1 MDTRVVG
8 PSPTRLFSYN
18 GYGPTFWFAIP
29 GPSSAD
35 SGSCVFVWSPSMNRP
50 TTDTFTLFDED
61 TQTVIADNIP
71 HVTNVLFS
79 NYVGLSE
86 PDLNKGLDIAG
97 FRNAGGASMMFR
109 IKNNPNFLPG
119 RTYTIG
125 IGSSQNGQRPNS
137 GSNYGT
143 ITVTLPPYL
152 PPVSLYNVNTYLPN
166 NLISANDAKA
176 VLLWNQP
183 SFSTNPSTSYT
194 ITNAS
199 NGVNLAVVTPKT
211 DSPFTVSVWETNSY
225 ETDTATSSA
234 GFIDASGTLWM
245 IYRLD
250 TTAPSTTSLNIISS
264 QTQPIQYTDYTNIPN
279 VNNITISLFNPSN
292 TVIVNVPAPGGAP
305 APAPAPGPAP
315 APFPSPEIGLAQDP
329 IVLPSLGPTS
339 LPTNNALF
347 SINNDGPIIAYA
359 LTGTSSLNYASC
371 VFELQSSTGISTADT
386 YIIKNN
392 DTTEVIATFPHVTNI
407 PFNYNV
413 DYNNN
418 RVDNNPTLD
427 IAGVRNSQQ
436 NRVMFRLKNNAKFL
450 PGRTYNLV
458 IGSSIHGQNRNYGSI
473 TVITPV
479 YIPPVQLYSVENSL
493 PSNLIS
499 PTDPKCVLLWAQP
512 NYTNMQFASFT
523 IRETATNNV
532 LANVSPQTYTIFD
545 VSGWI
550 SNTYS
555 EDPTTNNAGYVDAS
569 GTLWMMYRLTSNLTN
584 TSILNLR
591 IESAYSQQMYTS
603 NIKEDRNNY
612 TYSIQ
617 YPIIS
622 VQATGASNIV
632 TAELTTTAL
641 TAPILYSV
649 DNSLPSNLI
658 KVSATE
664 TEAVLIWNQKL
675 TMPNSAANIIA
686 YVIVNADGEII
697 DSVTPV
703 TDSTFDVAAWKT
715 NPYTADTT
723 TNAAGFIDANNMNW
737 MLYRI
742 RNNSSFIRG
751 SVYNI
756 KIQTWSTSS
765 TYSNVV
771 RAVLPYA
778 TLPPVSVYNEQDS
791 VPSNLMSPTA
801 GGAILIWSQFILN
814 ANDLLDIV
822 SYNIIDVTNNTLIA
836 SVSPI
841 INKPFVVADWQSNP
855 YITDLSTNSAGFI
868 DGNTLW
874 MMYRV
879 KDYSSWNFDNVYHI
893 RIQTITSSV
902 TNIYSDDV
910 RVKMPD
916 SAGFNPVE
924 IYASDDGSLPAN
936 LIAETGETLV
946 IWKQPSFINS
956 SKQITYDITIS
967 PVSTSAVTAAES
979 TPTFISG
986 TLLNKSQFGP
996 RLVAAIPGPSSSNY
1010 GSCAIIWLPTGDGT
1024 VNSAGGPVTE
1034 KFTLFD
1040 KNTGV
1045 ILATNIPF
1053 VRNISFNATGI
1064 RNDDINTG
1072 VDIAG
1077 YYVSGFNSYCMLF
1090 RIKNNP
1096 LFLAGNTYN
1105 IGVASSFYGQCI
1117 DSPIDYAFSTALVSL
1132 PPPFYSMQLQTL
1144 NYSDLQGRLIL
1155 IWAQPKYD
1163 STLNVS
1169 YDVCLDYTV
1178 DNVSAITNQPFD
1190 IEQLNADL
1198 LSSSIP
1204 EKAGYID
1211 DNGTLWM
1218 LYRTSRYIS
1227 SATVKCRVLAQ
1238 SINYYNTVL
1247 YNIPVTNSTAI
1258 TYNSNVISFNNNN
1271 ISPRPPSSQPVKI
1284 SGISPI
1290 LNSPFDV
1297 SLWKSNTVYYP
1308 STTNTAGFVDAA
1320 GTLWMLYRITNQPL
1334 LAIPGNKNTL
1344 QITTNLPDATTL
1356 SSGGVIATTPAIK
1369 PAPAAASI
1377 FGEYDASN
1385 NLTLSTTLIAP
1396 STPEIVLMW
1405 TQVSMIGEEP
1415 KSYMVV
1421 DTISNTILVTV
1432 APVYNIPFDIATF
1445 SMQRFFENK
1454 TINIAGTK
1462 VVDGNVT
1469 ADMLLRIKNNPL
1481 LTGGRS
1487 YNLVIKT
1494 VGSSYKIATSSAIKL
1509 TLVDNINS
1517 PTVYS
1522 DVSGY
1527 LPTNLVSDASAEA
1540 VFIWSQYLP
1549 DKNSLSSIYK
1559 FRISKSFSGP
1569 IAPVMIEEIA
1579 PVTNA
1584 SFDLNTWKN
1593 GAYTRD
1599 TTTNTLGYIDTPTKT
1614 LWMMHR
1620 CKKIDSV
1627 YKQTIVI
1634 QTVSSSSQTNTS
1646 NVVTVALPKYK
1657 DLSPTLY
1664 NVNGIIPSNFISNTE
1679 LEAIFIWSQ
1688 PLLSPSV
1695 SNIASYSIVNT
1706 ATGEPIDIVSPVISP
1721 SFDIEAWKT
1730 QPYTTDI
1737 STTTLGI
1744 IIDNTHW
1751 MMHRVRKNKSVY
1763 NAGSFNSD
1771 SVFFV
1776 MINTLYNATTPVGM
1790 SNTALFSIPT
1800 LPYPIN
1806 TLFGLFGNLNRLF
1819 GNRSAVA
1826 EPEPVGIVAN
1836 IYSSSGSSNVQSYY
1850 FTNELTIPFIYKYMV
1865 NTMLKKPGYTIRKA
1879 DGYLEEI
1886 TYGEGSTS
1894 PFIDP
1899 SLLYWRKCL
1908 SATGPYNLQTTA
1920 YNSVQGN
1927 KSILYTTTSMNIP
1940 GSVLYIAQN
1949 IPDYEPT
1956 VPSPNT
1962 VYDNYAYISA
1972 ERIGVGGLPTIGAGA
1987 GLPLCLKRFYSE
1999 NAPSPALVSAG
2010 PGVYFTEDGSMLGL
2024 LSPYNYD
2031 ISNGITITVPAAYTT
2046 IIPNR
2051 FPTIPVVALILPFS
2065 PLNHPGMLSPNAY
2078 YRDNS
2083 LLPVYS
2089 PVNYPGGGKDVAY
2102 EADGIGTID
2111 PELATVSLPPC
2122 DIQYF
2127 NGHYGFNGAQIA
2139 LNTVDAL
2146 LTTDVLPIL
2155 ELVDVS
2161 YKMKD
2166 ITSFV
2171 NTLND
2176 GQLFSYGGVTYS
2188 NNQGRFPTI
2197 VSVNR
2202 PAINLFSSYQITNAM
2217 FQDNTT
2223 ITSVGILDYNGPN
2236 MVKTV
2241 AGYAFNRCTNLVT
2254 IDTRFKFTDIQDYAF
2269 AGCTSFKGNNIVSPT
2284 VTKLTL
2290 ISTDA
2295 TTIGRGAFSNCT
2307 ALTDVSV
2314 SSGGALNI
2322 GPVAFGGCIA
2332 ITDLR
2337 LNSSGILSIENT
2349 AFVGCAAITSMTI
2362 TSAGNFMI
2370 NTGLFSSCSALTT
2383 LSITC
2388 AGSLSI
2394 SPIAFLGCSSLTQ
2407 ITLNAATISLAA
2419 DAFTGCDALTSVSL
2433 IASDTLNVDTSPF
2446 TGCTGLTSITAN
2458 VGSISILS
2466 NLFLSCSALTTVS
2479 LKCTGTLQIDDGA
2492 FAGRSLLT
2500 NVTLDANTLRF
2511 SASSFATNTNI
2522 QNFTLKGSNIQSTDN
2537 SNLNSLILPFV
2548 ASLVTIHIEGPLTL
2562 EFATSSP
2569 ITNLQSLWINIT
2581 NLIINCGSSNTIF
2594 NNLSQLQTVYAPK
2607 ISAINVAAAP
2617 ATNIVLFNNCS
2628 NLRSVTVSS
2637 TYACNYTFSTD
2648 NYSNLTTVAIDTP
2661 NLAVNTG
2668 TMSNSPL
2675 TNLSLKTI
2683 SRFGTSTNIDINAE
2697 LLQSRATITR
2707 LSLSLG
2713 NSSFSFASSLQQF
2726 TALTN
2731 VRIEGAT
2738 VSLSTPAG
2746 FFAESSSSQ
2755 QSSITDLYL
2764 PGSFISSVTNTTFF
2778 SSLKN
2783 ATFTNISSS
2792 TISAITTIVI
2802 NNSLTNQVNFI
2813 FSNDITSA
2821 HISTVLQYFIGK
2833 QIKVGLVVQPSDP
2846 TTVYNINADD
2856 LVSNRYVTLTANVNM
2871 VKLQNTVN
2879 LAYVASTNSYDST
2892 IIINGNATIP
2902 ARSFENIYRTLK
2914 LTINGNATVGDNC
2927 FSLQNNRFIK
2937 WCTQG
2942 IASFL
2947 CTGVANIGAEAFLN
2961 CTGLQTVSIGS
2972 GSVGDRAF
2980 MNSGI
2985 MNMSKL
2991 TSTIGIAAFFGCERL
3006 TSVSMQEGL
3015 TSVGDF
3021 AFVNTGIIGEMVFPS
3036 TIVSLGRSYIVNCPK
3051 VTKVTYKCPVV
3062 FYKDPTLVYN
3072 DLYDCIDFS
3081 NFSSVD
3087 IHISGKSASVE
3098 IGGDNNTFTYKNAA
3112 NTSITV
3118 PVSSLYKNVDLKKYK
3133 NRITAYKNLLVKLK
3147 ALYNKFEDLSVVAY
3161 NTRPKGPI
3169 YTYPG
3174 GRTIQLPLSDYDL
3187 DNLKDNVT
3195 DAISSAREEGDSAIN
3210 IYDSFLINQA
3220 PISALAAIIPT
3231 GQEFTQLYTA
3241 ITTALAACVAAN
3253 NDLISPTQTGSTILV
3268 ATQYDMPL
3276 NSVINE
3282 TLYIPYTNIP
3292 YTVSTPATRFT
3303 HTCTGSRI
3311 TDIAVDD
3318 VDGATTITSD
3328 ASGNI
3333 FSKYTGISV
3342 HITIDA
3348 SGDDTYI
3355 QINDGSASV
3364 NLSSLI
3370 NPNLAT
3376 VICYLSNLITSITTD
3391 SSNNI
3396 TSAFGAN
3403 NIDYTFAGYV
3413 TSIKS
3418 LMNCENRTIKI
3429 NSDSVYIHKMAMSG
3443 HTNTYVDISA
3453 IALVIEDH
3461 AFMSLDNSA
3470 VSLNLAI
3477 APVVGKEIFMDSTAF
3492 RLTTNKDLLNIP
3504 PAPIF
3509 SDINANTI
3517 HNLPTLLPSITG
3529 ISAEDI
3535 TDIKIE
3541 HLVHGSALNNPI
3553 FAITFKQIS
3562 TLKEITVISQ
3572 PQDWFWC
3579 YLLNAAKSNY
3589 FRVDSLSNWNNY
3601 SFSNPNGGLNH
3612 YQLIDELRPV
3622 YYDEADNW
3630 YSFQPYETGLANNFA
3645 VNSFTYKGKLYN
3657 RTTSRGDNSN
3667 VRLKAVFSTLRS
3679 AYDASWTQYGMLAL
3693 EVFSV
3698 IIQPIISMIPGAGV
3712 AINIGLTWLAKGIA
3726 IAVKA
3731 IVTAI
3736 RVALPAIGRAVTAAA
3751 KFIGNAISKI
3761 TTRLFGRVGKQT
3773 EITVV
3778 EWGTKAGSKGANV
3791 SNKIVS
3797 VGSGSSKAVKATPS
3811 FVKNSTKAS
3820 KSVGKC
3826 LKCTLG
3832 ATRNTT
3838 ASSPCALATVGQRVA
3853 DNVVEDIAEAAIVA
3867 VEEGEDLVA
3876 EVVSSV
3882 KRVSVTG
3889 ENVQKSVKQTILAKK
3904 GSIRQVNNNMSAA
3917 KKRSSIETKVS
3928 VVSSTP
3934 TTFVTKK
3941 FDALRSFAVPIDFDK
3956 HLARIAKKFVEEV
3969 PDAAAATIP
3978 YAAKATAKATSRL
3991 VRSNKQA
3998 SRGLVQRVTVV
4009 TEPATQV
4016 VTVVPKTLAKLPA
4029 RPLTAVPRRAS
4040 DVAPAI
4046 SSARTQ
4052 VVARKTFGDPR
4063 GYDIW
4068 DEDRFSFF
4076 AANPIRRR
4084 DIQSDYDNA
4093 YTSLLQTYFSSSS
4106 ASFNIDQFKV
4116 DIINLF
4122 AQYAAPAQIANAVHL
4137 LDYLANNISDSLA
4150 YLAPTIQNLASIYGT
4165 ATTSLSQLSTY
4176 MAVTNNPLVAGV
4188 NEASVDTNSV
4198 FKFKTDIEGAYISS
4212 IDAKT
4217 PPYIYPTASPNITF
4231 NSEYPANDFAYYA
4244 TAGCINQPDEFV
4256 TNNRSHK
4263 NGTLSFANPLLNM
4276 EGYMFNGTYLDR
4288 ETGIGPGV
4296 IGSDGVVD
4304 VISQEGANSG
4314 VGGYENQ
4321 QLLFNKWYH
4330 IYLGK
4335 RNVNYTVAS
4344 SSVSNHAFA
4353 GSLGMNLV
4361 IPEGVV
4367 DISDYAYCATDGS
4380 DGVVPF
4386 VIVSVTFP
4394 STLRTIGKYAFANT
4408 HIQTCN
4414 IPQNVTSVGV
4424 GAFKNSLL
4432 SSVNFGW
4439 IPPNARGIKSRDA
4452 NTDKT
4457 SLDDNAFE
4465 GCALESI
4472 NLNNISSV
4480 GQDVFTGNP
4489 IQQVIFSDALPSLDA
4504 SFVSLLNDTNPE
4516 FIAAPEYANDIT
4528 SFLTTNNIDTELIV
4542 DPALSYTA
4550 GNGGSMVYTWAF
4562 IQSIINNT
4570 PTPNSK
4576 YVSWL
4581 VGGVAPG
4588 GEMLNFHGDTLT
4600 VNNLDSTPQYVF
4612 SRVQALD
4619 GTDVSSVSVENTDN
4633 AQYKT
4638 GWICTWS
4645 DNGIVPLL

>member
-1 MDTRVVG
+1 M
-8 PSPTRLFSYN
+8 
-18 GYGPTFWFAIP
+18 
-29 GPSSAD
+29 
-35 SGSCVFVWSPSMNRP
+35 
-50 TTDTFTLFDED
+50 
-61 TQTVIADNIP
+61 
-71 HVTNVLFS
+71 
-79 NYVGLSE
+79 
-86 PDLNKGLDIAG
+86 
-97 FRNAGGASMMFR
+97 
-109 IKNNPNFLPG
+109 
-119 RTYTIG
+119 
-125 IGSSQNGQRPNS
+125 
-137 GSNYGT
+137 
-143 ITVTLPPYL
+143 
-152 PPVSLYNVNTYLPN
+152 
-166 NLISANDAKA
+166 
-176 VLLWNQP
+176 
-183 SFSTNPSTSYT
+183 
-194 ITNAS
+194 
-199 NGVNLAVVTPKT
+199 
-211 DSPFTVSVWETNSY
+211 
-225 ETDTATSSA
+225 
-234 GFIDASGTLWM
+234 
-245 IYRLD
+245 
-250 TTAPSTTSLNIISS
+250 
-264 QTQPIQYTDYTNIPN
+264 
-279 VNNITISLFNPSN
+279 
-292 TVIVNVPAPGGAP
+292 
-305 APAPAPGPAP
+305 
-315 APFPSPEIGLAQDP
+315 
-329 IVLPSLGPTS
+329 
-339 LPTNNALF
+339 
-347 SINNDGPIIAYA
+347 IAYA

-371 VFELQSSTGISTADT
+371 VFELQSATGISTADT

-407 PFNYNV
+407 PFNPNI

-418 RVDNNPTLD
+418 RVDKNPTLD
-427 IAGVRNSQQ
+427 IAGVSNIAQ
-436 NRVMFRLKNNAKFL
+436 NRVMFRLKNNSKFL

-458 IGSSIHGQNRNYGSI
+458 IGSSIHGQNGDFGSI

-479 YIPPVQLYSVENSL
+479 YIPPVQLYNVENSL

-499 PTDPKCVLLWAQP
+499 PTDPMCVLIWAQP

-532 LANVSPQTYTIFD
+532 LAKVSPQTDTIFD
-545 VSGWI
+545 VSGWT
-550 SNTYS
+550 SNAYS

-584 TSILNLR
+584 TTLLNLR

-603 NIKEDRNNY
+603 YINEHRNNY

-622 VQATGASNIV
+622 VQTTDASNIV

-641 TAPILYSV
+641 TAATLYSV

-658 KVSATE
+658 KVSE
-664 TEAVLIWNQKL
+664 TGAEVVLIWNQRL
-675 TMPNSAANIIA
+675 TMPQSADNITS
-686 YVIVNADGEII
+686 YVILNADGEII
-697 DSVTPV
+697 DSQKPV

-723 TNAAGFIDANNMNW
+723 TNVAGFIDANNMHW

-756 KIQTWSTSS
+756 KIQTLSTSS
-765 TYSNVV
+765 TYSNLV

-822 SYNIIDVTNNTLIA
+822 SYNIIDVTNNTLIV

-879 KDYSSWNFDNVYHI
+879 KDYSSWNYDNLYHI
-893 RIQTITSSV
+893 RIQTITASA

-910 RVKMPD
+910 CVKMPD

-924 IYASDDGSLPAN
+924 IYASVDGSLPAN

-967 PVSTSAVTAAES
+967 PVSTTAVTPAES

-986 TLLNKSQFGP
+986 TLLNKSQSGP

-1024 VNSAGGPVTE
+1024 VNSVGGPATE

-1053 VRNISFNATGI
+1053 VRDISFNATGI

-1163 STLNVS
+1163 STLNLS

-1178 DNVSAITNQPFD
+1178 DNVSTITNQPFD

-1211 DNGTLWM
+1211 NNGTLWM

-1227 SATVKCRVLAQ
+1227 SATIKCSISAQ

-1258 TYNSNVISFNNNN
+1258 MYSSNVISFNNNN
-1271 ISPRPPSSQPVKI
+1271 IAPRPPSSQPVKI
-1284 SGISPI
+1284 AGISPI
-1290 LNSPFDV
+1290 LNAPFDV

-1308 STTNTAGFVDAA
+1308 STTNAAGFVDAA
-1320 GTLWMLYRITNQPL
+1320 GTLWMLYRIQNQPL
-1334 LAIPGNKNTL
+1334 LATPGNKNTL

-1356 SSGGVIATTPAIK
+1356 SSDIVIATTPAIK

-1385 NLTLSTTLIAP
+1385 NLTLPTTLIAP

-1415 KSYMVV
+1415 KSYMVI
-1421 DTISNTILVTV
+1421 DTISNTILATV

-1454 TINIAGTK
+1454 TINIAGAK
-1462 VVDGNVT
+1462 VVDGNVV

-1487 YNLVIKT
+1487 YNLVLKT
-1494 VGSSYKIATSSAIKL
+1494 VGSSYKIATSSAIKF

-1517 PTVYS
+1517 PSVYS

-1527 LPTNLVSDASAEA
+1527 LPTNLVSDTSAEA

-1549 DKNSLSSIYK
+1549 DENSLSSIYK
-1559 FRISKSFSGP
+1559 FRISKSFGGP

-1620 CKKIDSV
+1620 CKTLDPV
-1627 YKQTIVI
+1627 YEQTIVI

-1657 DLSPTLY
+1657 DLSPKLY
-1664 NVNGIIPSNFISNTE
+1664 NVNGIIPSNFISTTE

-1695 SNIASYSIVNT
+1695 SNISAYNIIN
-1706 ATGEPIDIVSPVISP
+1706 ATTGYPIDTVSPVISP
-1721 SFDIEAWKT
+1721 SFDVEAWKT
-1730 QPYTTDI
+1730 QPYTTDV

-1744 IIDNTHW
+1744 IIGNTHW

-1763 NAGSFNSD
+1763 NTGSFNSD

-1776 MINTLYNATTPVGM
+1776 MIYTLYNDATPDGM
-1790 SNTALFSIPT
+1790 SITARFSIPT
-1800 LPYPIN
+1800 IPYPID

-1819 GNRSAVA
+1819 GNRSAAVA
-1826 EPEPVGIVAN
+1826 EPAGIVAN
-1836 IYSSSGSSNVQSYY
+1836 IYSSSGSSNIQSYY
-1850 FTNELTIPFIYKYMV
+1850 FTNELTIPFIYRYILI
-1865 NTMLKKPGYTIRKA
+1865 TMLKMPGYTIRNA
-1879 DGYLEEI
+1879 DSYLEGI
-1886 TYGEGSTS
+1886 TYDEESTS

-1908 SATGPYNLQTTA
+1908 SATGPYNIQTTA

-1940 GSVLYIAQN
+1940 GSVIYIAQN
-1949 IPDYEPT
+1949 IPDNEPT

-1972 ERIGVGGLPTIGAGA
+1972 ERIGVGGLPTIGTGA
-1987 GLPLCLKRFYSE
+1987 GIGERANLPLCLKRFYSE
-1999 NAPSPALVSAG
+1999 NAPSPALVKAG

-2031 ISNGITITVPAAYTT
+2031 ISNGITITVPAEYTT
-2046 IIPNR
+2046 IVPNLFR
-2051 FPTIPVVALILPFS
+2051 SIPVTTLILPSS
-2065 PLNHPGMLSPNAY
+2065 PLNHPGILSPNAY

-2102 EADGIGTID
+2102 DATGYVTID

-2155 ELVDVS
+2155 ELVDVC
-2161 YKMKD
+2161 YKMENT
-2166 ITSFV
+2166 TSFV

-2188 NNQGRFPTI
+2188 NNQGRSPTV

-2202 PAINLFSSYQITNAM
+2202 PAINLFSSYQFTNSM

-2254 IDTRFKFTDIQDYAF
+2254 IDNRFKFTDIQDYAF
-2269 AGCTSFKGNNIVSPT
+2269 AGCTSFRGNNIVSPT

-2290 ISTDA
+2290 VSTDA

-2322 GPVAFGGCIA
+2322 GPVAFGGCTA

-2349 AFVGCAAITSMTI
+2349 AFAGCAAITRITI
-2362 TSAGNFMI
+2362 NTTGNFI
-2370 NTGLFSSCSALTT
+2370 IDTGLFSSCSALTT

-2394 SPIAFLGCSSLTQ
+2394 SPTAFLGCSSLTQ
-2407 ITLNAATISLAA
+2407 ITLNAGTISLAA
-2419 DAFTGCDALTSVSL
+2419 GAFTGCDALTSVSFT
-2433 IASDTLNVDTSPF
+2433 ATDTLNVDTSPF

-2458 VGSISILS
+2458 VGSISNLS

-2511 SASSFATNTNI
+2511 SASSFATNANI

-2548 ASLVTIHIEGPLTL
+2548 ASLYNIYIEGPLTL

-2569 ITNLQSLWINIT
+2569 ITNLQTLWINIT

-2594 NNLSQLQTVYAPK
+2594 NNLSQLQTVYVPK

-2675 TNLSLKTI
+2675 TNLSLKNI

-2697 LLQSRATITR
+2697 LLQSRATLTV
-2707 LSLSLG
+2707 LSLALA
-2713 NSSFSFASSLQQF
+2713 NSSCSFVSSLQQF
-2726 TALTN
+2726 TVLTN
-2731 VRIEGAT
+2731 VRIEGTNVSFSSPSSFFVESTSYNAGIAAQRAT
-2738 VSLSTPAG
+2738 WVAAAATLATAVTNALSNLTITLAPNVLKNIISARTVEGFASQNVSTLNSSAG
-2746 FFAESSSSQ
+2746 LLGITTQMAALISADMALRTAKTVGSNR
-2755 QSSITDLYL
+2755 ITDVYL
-2764 PGSFISSVTNTTFF
+2764 PSSLIPSVTNTDFF

-2792 TISAITTIVI
+2792 NVSAIPSLVINEAQQPFTYTTIYAGSALP
-2802 NNSLTNQVNFI
+2802 NQLTFT

-2821 HISTVLQYFIGK
+2821 DIRTVLQYFIGK
-2833 QIKVGLVVQPSDP
+2833 QVKVALVLQPSDP

-2871 VKLQNTVN
+2871 VKLQNTANVQYDN
-2879 LAYVASTNSYDST
+2879 ATHLYDST
-2892 IIINGNATIP
+2892 ITINGNATMP

-2937 WCTQG
+2937 WSTWG
-2942 IASFL
+2942 IASFV

-2961 CTGLQTVSIGS
+2961 CTGLQTVTIGS

-3133 NRITAYKNLLVKLK
+3133 NRITAYKNLLFKLK

-3174 GRTIQLPLSDYDL
+3174 GRTIQLPLSDSDL
-3187 DNLKDNVT
+3187 DNLKDKVT

-3210 IYDSFLINQA
+3210 IYESFLINQD
-3220 PISALAAIIPT
+3220 PISSLASIIPA

-3253 NDLISPTQTGSTILV
+3253 NDLISPTQTGSTISV

-3276 NSVINE
+3276 NSVIKE
-3282 TLYIPYTNIP
+3282 TLYKPYTNIP
-3292 YTVSTPATRFT
+3292 YTVSTPATIFT
-3303 HTCTGSRI
+3303 HTCAGSSI

-3579 YLLNAAKSNY
+3579 YLLNAVKSNY

-3612 YQLIDELRPV
+3612 YQLIDESRPV

-3698 IIQPIISMIPGAGV
+3698 IIQPITSMIPGAGV
-3712 AINIGLTWLAKGIA
+3712 AINIGLTWLARGIA

-3773 EITVV
+3773 KITVV

-3832 ATRNTT
+3832 ATRNTH
-3838 ASSPCALATVGQRVA
+3838 SPCALATVGQGVA
-3853 DNVVEDIAEAAIVA
+3853 DEVVEDIASAAIVA

-3928 VVSSTP
+3928 VGSSQTT

-3941 FDALRSFAVPIDFDK
+3941 FDELRSFAVTIDFDK

-3978 YAAKATAKATSRL
+3978 DAAKATAKATSRL
-3991 VRSNKQA
+3991 VRSNGQA

-4009 TEPATQV
+4009 TEPTTQV
-4016 VTVVPKTLAKLPA
+4016 VTVAPKTVAKLPA
-4029 RPLTAVPRRAS
+4029 RPLTMVPRRAS

-4046 SSARTQ
+4046 SSARNQ
-4052 VVARKTFGDPR
+4052 VVARKTLGDPR

-4335 RNVNYTVAS
+4335 RNVNYTVAA

-4414 IPQNVTSVGV
+4414 IPQNVTSIGV

-4452 NTDKT
+4452 DTIKT

-4542 DPALSYTA
+4542 DPALSDTA
-4550 GNGGSMVYTWAF
+4550 SNGGSMMVYTWAF
-4562 IQSIINNT
+4562 IQSMINNT
-4570 PTPNSK
+4570 PAPNAK

-4588 GEMLNFHGDTLT
+4588 GEMFNFHGDTLT

-4619 GTDVSSVSVENTDN
+4619 GSDVSSVSVENTDN

-4638 GWICTWS
+4638 GWICTTS
-4645 DNGIVPLL
+4645 DNGIIPLL